1 LSVVTTLKK
10 DPLSSLKLLQDMAE
24 KGIENS
30 SDLESAYDKFK
41 TNVQNWKQEL
51 SFVANKV
58 QQMLGLSGIELIIY
72 ASGSLI
78 IFIMITFFIFWGFSA
93 IQKTSLGIGIL
104 QSVIIAL
111 FGLVSKLVSDA
122 KTKKASLGDPTLRK
136 DLGNKIVEV
145 GKSIIKTYKTG
156 DA

>member
-1 LSVVTTLKK
+1 
-10 DPLSSLKLLQDMAE
+10 LLQDMAE
-24 KGIENS
+24 TGIDNS
-30 SDLESAYDKFK
+30 SDLQSAYDRFK
-41 TNVQNWKQEL
+41 KNVQNWREEL
-51 SFVANKV
+51 SFVATKV
-58 QQMLGLSGIELIIY
+58 QQLLGLSGIELIIY
-72 ASGSLI
+72 AAGSLV
-78 IFIMITFFIFWGFSA
+78 IFIMVTFFIFWGFSA

-111 FGLVSKLVSDA
+111 FGLISKLISDA
-122 KTKKASLGDPTLRK
+122 KTKKAALGDPALRK